1 MSGESI
7 RNKPEEERLKYFLL
21 LLIGYIREVQCK
33 PNIPDDYRINGD
45 LLSTLSG
52 ILNLYNSH
60 EIVRLF
66 IENTHQIY
74 WDKIRERDNK
84 INITEIIPDI
94 DFPIIGKDK
103 VNEISNKIY
112 QSYLNYYKNEDKDY
126 IWKFLDSLVKISI
139 KYIIKYKDDNE
150 YKNKY
155 EKDEIDRDGNKIIKF
170 KINEVDINKHSDL
183 WNI

>member
-84 INITEIIPDI
+84 INIT
-94 DFPIIGKDK
+94 
-103 VNEISNKIY
+103 
-112 QSYLNYYKNEDKDY
+112 
-126 IWKFLDSLVKISI
+126 
-139 KYIIKYKDDNE
+139 
-150 YKNKY
+150 
-155 EKDEIDRDGNKIIKF
+155 
-170 KINEVDINKHSDL
+170 
-183 WNI
+183 